1 MNEVESEKE
10 VTQQKRNELD
20 HQLDI
25 ANQKLLFKMLDYL
38 INFRHSQTV
47 EISNCNSA
55 HEAIDKINLRINYLE
70 SRINILKQQYDAFSS
85 INNPSLNDYLV
96 KSQEEILKKIN
107 IFTSEKEDLIIR
119 IPKIES
125 DSNFINSNIDK
136 YDEKIKSSKNDNNN
150 LKQIN
155 DSTLQK
161 LNLIQ
166 QENEVD
172 LISSQFV
179 EQDAEQVTN
188 FDMFMHF
195 VESIIEK

>member
-161 LNLIQ
+161 LK
-166 QENEVD
+166 
-172 LISSQFV
+172 LISFLHNLLNKTQNKSQI
-179 EQDAEQVTN
+179 
-188 FDMFMHF
+188 
-195 VESIIEK
+195 SICLCILLNL